1 MRASFLLLAALPL
14 AASTYTVVGDDP
26 GPWPGIL
33 SSVGFGSGTPTR
45 VFILTEGAKADPET
59 WLPRIE
65 QGAIVVLEGDSPL
78 ARALG
83 FLPSPTRAPVQS
95 IVDEHRPKLPIVWE
109 RPVDLPTYAVPET
122 ARVFV
127 RERWKQ
133 APLTA
138 GLKKGQGAVLWIPLS
153 PGTTGHER
161 FPYLLHALAALGAE
175 PPVDSRRL
183 WAFFD
188 SSYRSRVDVDYFAA
202 RWRKAGIAAL
212 HVAAWHYWE
221 PDPARDAWLRSLI
234 AACHRRAIAVY
245 AWLELP
251 HVSEQFWRDH
261 PDWREKTALGQDAH
275 LDWRKLM
282 NLANP
287 DCSREVE
294 QGARSLLRRFDWDGA
309 NLGELYFESLE
320 GAANPA
326 RFTPF
331 NPDVLAEFKL
341 KFGYEANLTDPGK
354 QRAFLDY
361 RAALARRLQTEWI
374 ARLESAQREKPWLDL
389 VLTHIDDRFDSTM
402 RDKLG
407 ADAAALLQ
415 DTEGRA
421 LTFLIEDPA
430 TVWHLGADRYAEIRK
445 RYEPLTARPAR
456 LAIDL
461 NIVERYQDVYPTK
474 QQTGTELFQLV
485 NVAAR
490 MFPRVALYFESSI
503 LAPDLP
509 FLPAAAAGVTRL
521 ERTSTKTIVDSPHGA
536 GLRWRGPAL
545 VNGRPWPVADGETV
559 WLPPGIASVEAAPAI
574 APLYIL
580 DCNARLS
587 AASVARDGVEF
598 TYESRSRA
606 YVVLERLPRKV
617 ELDGAPT
624 EPEFLEQPDGYTLVL
639 PKGQHLVTLRL

>member
-1 MRASFLLLAALPL
+1 
-14 AASTYTVVGDDP
+14 
-26 GPWPGIL
+26 
-33 SSVGFGSGTPTR
+33 
-45 VFILTEGAKADPET
+45 
-59 WLPRIE
+59 
-65 QGAIVVLEGDSPL
+65 
-78 ARALG
+78 
-83 FLPSPTRAPVQS
+83 
-95 IVDEHRPKLPIVWE
+95 
-109 RPVDLPTYAVPET
+109 
-122 ARVFV
+122 
-127 RERWKQ
+127 
-133 APLTA
+133 
-138 GLKKGQGAVLWIPLS
+138 
-153 PGTTGHER
+153 
-161 FPYLLHALAALGAE
+161 
-175 PPVDSRRL
+175 
-183 WAFFD
+183 
-188 SSYRSRVDVDYFAA
+188 
-202 RWRKAGIAAL
+202 
-212 HVAAWHYWE
+212 VAAWHYYE

-261 PDWREKTALGQDAH
+261 PEWREKTALGQDAH

-282 NLANP
+282 NLVHP
-287 DCSREVE
+287 DCAREVE
-294 QGARSLLRRFDWDGA
+294 RGTRSLLRRFDWDGA

-331 NPDVLAEFKL
+331 NSDVLAEFKRQH
-341 KFGYEANLTDPGK
+341 GYEANLVEPEK
-354 QRAFLDY
+354 QKAFLEY

-374 ARLESAQREKPWLDL
+374 GRLEAMQREKPWLDL
-389 VLTHIDDRFDSTM
+389 VLTHIDDRFDTTM
-402 RDKLG
+402 REKLG

-415 DTEGRA
+415 DTESRS

-430 TVWHLGADRYAEIRK
+430 TVWHLGAERYAEIRK

-474 QQTGTELFQLV
+474 QQTGTELFRLV

-490 MFPRVALYFESSI
+490 SFPRVALYFENSI

-521 ERTSTKTIVDSPHGA
+521 ETAGAKTVVESPHGA

-545 VNGRPWPVADGETV
+545 VNGRPWPVANLETV
-559 WLPPGIASVEAAPAI
+559 WLPPGIAAVEAGQSV

-580 DCNARLS
+580 DVNGDLK
-587 AASVARDGVEF
+587 AAGVLRDGVEF

-606 YVVLERLPRKV
+606 YAVLERLPRTV
-617 ELDGAPT
+617 EIDGTPV